1 MTYYGSTRVIPHYN
15 VMGVAKAS
23 LEASIRYLASDFG
36 EFNIRVNGLS
46 PGPLN
51 TLAARGI
58 TYVPDFLCNRMGIVT
73 CANEQYGAMPHDP
86 AIERHFGSD
95 WDNALFVITQRV
107 LARAAAEEITPA
119 IAANRLADELARQ
132 PHPIWPG
139 RSRQII
145 DGLLAA
151 RWHERR

>member
-1 MTYYGSTRVIPHYN
+1 MFAPNALGGTLDPDSISRLR
-15 VMGVAKAS
+15 AKVVCGAANNQLLDAERDDAS
-23 LEASIRYLASDFG
+23 
-36 EFNIRVNGLS
+36 
-46 PGPLN
+46 
-51 TLAARGI
+51 LAARGI